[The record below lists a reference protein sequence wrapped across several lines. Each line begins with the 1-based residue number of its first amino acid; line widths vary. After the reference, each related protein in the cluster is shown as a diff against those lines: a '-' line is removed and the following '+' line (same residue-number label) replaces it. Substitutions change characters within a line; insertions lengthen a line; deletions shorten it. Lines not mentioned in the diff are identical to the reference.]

1 MSGSVET
8 VASHLRALA
17 TKQAGGAR
25 LPSVRDLMRQF
36 GVSPVTVRKALVH
49 LGHQGIVESK
59 PGQGIFVVDRKTTA
73 ERSGDMGWQALAL
86 GPRRASAEAVGTL
99 LRVPQERIINLGN
112 GYLPEH
118 MQATHLLAS
127 AANRALRRP
136 GIWNRVPL
144 EGIEPLCAWFA
155 DEMAGA
161 FNAHE
166 ITICPG
172 TQSALAAAF
181 RALTSPGDSILME
194 SPTYTGAIAA
204 ARAGGLNLVPVPTD
218 RQGIRV
224 DLLEDAF
231 RTTGARILYMQ
242 PTYANPTGAVLASDR
257 RDKILALLAR
267 YNAFLIED
275 DWARDFCL
283 DGSAPPPPLAAS
295 EQDGHIIYIRSLTK
309 SAAPGLRVGA
319 VCARGPAL
327 ERLRAVRAVEDFF
340 VSGLLQETTLQLVT
354 SAAWPRHLRN
364 LRVALRERRDALV
377 AAVHKH
383 LGHESLLQTPSG
395 GLHAWIQLPVGVSDM
410 EVTERAAQVQMT
422 VSPGWH
428 WFPADAPGS
437 FLRLSFAALPPASY
451 DEAIARLADIC
462 TTGRERLR

>member
-1 MSGSVET
+1 
-8 VASHLRALA
+8 
-17 TKQAGGAR
+17 
-25 LPSVRDLMRQF
+25 
-36 GVSPVTVRKALVH
+36 
-49 LGHQGIVESK
+49 
-59 PGQGIFVVDRKTTA
+59 
-73 ERSGDMGWQALAL
+73 
-86 GPRRASAEAVGTL
+86 
-99 LRVPQERIINLGN
+99 
-112 GYLPEH
+112 
-118 MQATHLLAS
+118 
-127 AANRALRRP
+127 
-136 GIWNRVPL
+136 
-144 EGIEPLCAWFA
+144 
-155 DEMAGA
+155 
-161 FNAHE
+161 
-166 ITICPG
+166 
-172 TQSALAAAF
+172 
-181 RALTSPGDSILME
+181 
-194 SPTYTGAIAA
+194 
-204 ARAGGLNLVPVPTD
+204 
-218 RQGIRV
+218 
-224 DLLEDAF
+224 
-231 RTTGARILYMQ
+231 MQ

-257 RDKILALLAR
+257 RGKILALLAR